1 MLVRSTKTPSNLA
14 SSSALARSMTKP
26 LSPVVA
32 RKRRYPPLPIA
43 LLELPFQRG
52 ENCGAVGG
60 IFFGFVVIATDD
72 LAPPG
77 KRHRLRQKARRA
89 TAAAAATR
97 SQRES

>member
-1 MLVRSTKTPSNLA
+1 
-14 SSSALARSMTKP
+14 MTKP

-32 RKRRYPPLPIA
+32 TKRRYPPLPIA

-52 ENCGAVGG
+52 ENRGAVGG

-97 SQRES
+97 SQRESRQACGFY